1 MKVKQQHFNSLMI
14 NNKNDK
20 KNEKNT
26 KKNSSLSEFSFRN
39 ENLNKSFS
47 FSLDNKYDLNKIFYE
62 QNQEELIKN
71 KLEKLSVFGKKLL
84 NSNEKL
90 ITNNNFID
98 EIILN
103 DKFLTPNKNNNNN
116 NKSNKKPVK
125 SFSTTHLKITKKINV
140 YNYNNINKKEIK
152 NKIIKSTNQFS
163 NKLLLKEIQ
172 NKNTI
177 KINPININ
185 KFINK
190 PQKIKNIQYNN
201 FFHIKN
207 LSLSKSFNLPKKKN
221 IIINI
226 NKKRKKT
233 NSMDNKKN
241 IINKTNFK
249 FPKIIKNT
257 LNAVID
263 FQNIFGKKFENS
275 FFVINKMTEL
285 DKDNCIYSLLQLV
298 NELNNQNLNYFEK
311 YEQLKKDNINK
322 DKLLKESNKE
332 IINLKKINNNFL
344 NYNEN
349 DRKNKSHSINNKYL
363 NHRKN
368 KSTNLNSFDKL
379 TLETFN
385 NNNNKKYNN
394 KKINLSNK
402 NKNTKK

>member
-1 MKVKQQHFNSLMI
+1 
-14 NNKNDK
+14 
-20 KNEKNT
+20 
-26 KKNSSLSEFSFRN
+26 
-39 ENLNKSFS
+39 
-47 FSLDNKYDLNKIFYE
+47 
-62 QNQEELIKN
+62 
-71 KLEKLSVFGKKLL
+71 
-84 NSNEKL
+84 
-90 ITNNNFID
+90 
-98 EIILN
+98 
-103 DKFLTPNKNNNNN
+103 
-116 NKSNKKPVK
+116 
-125 SFSTTHLKITKKINV
+125 
-140 YNYNNINKKEIK
+140 
-152 NKIIKSTNQFS
+152 
-163 NKLLLKEIQ
+163 
-172 NKNTI
+172 
-177 KINPININ
+177 
-185 KFINK
+185 
-190 PQKIKNIQYNN
+190 
-201 FFHIKN
+201 
-207 LSLSKSFNLPKKKN
+207 
-221 IIINI
+221 
-226 NKKRKKT
+226 
-233 NSMDNKKN
+233 MDNKKIN
-241 IINKTNFK
+241 IMNKTNFK

-257 LNAVID
+257 LNAMID
-263 FQNIFGKKFENS
+263 FQNIFGKKFENA
-275 FFVINKMTEL
+275 FFIINKMTEL